1 MIPHRDKRCLAAY
14 TARTIRIY
22 VVKSS
27 GWGSDAVFYVRA
39 CRVQPMQSLLAS
51 RSDCGRT
58 WPKIRRGRGTGR
70 VVMDTRV
77 NFRSPLRRSVALVT
91 AYAVALQAVFSAFAV
106 AAPHVPGVA
115 SFEIC
120 RSDRADAPSQPL
132 PEACP
137 TCLAAHCGAASGPD
151 RIAIAESWPA
161 IALSDAVPQRDAA
174 PAPVARARPHSPR
187 APPLG

>member
-1 MIPHRDKRCLAAY
+1 MRYILRRSFGFTFLNLMAE
-14 TARTIRIY
+14 R
-22 VVKSS
+22 
-27 GWGSDAVFYVRA
+27 SDAVGCSCA
-39 CRVQPMQSLLAS
+39 CRVQFMQSLLAS
-51 RSDCGRT
+51 RSDYGKT
-58 WPKIRRGRGTGR
+58 LQKIRRGRGTGR

-91 AYAVALQAVFSAFAV
+91 AYAVALQVMLSAFAV

-132 PEACP
+132 PPEACP
-137 TCLAAHCGAASGPD
+137 ACLAAHCGAASGPD
-151 RIAIAESWPA
+151 RIAIAGSWPA
-161 IALSDAVPQRDAA
+161 VAPSHAVPQRDAA
-174 PAPVARARPHSPR
+174 PAPAARTRPHSPR